1 MDLEPM
7 KLKRLF
13 FAASLL
19 TVSATAG
26 ALEFHE
32 YVPGNGSLYV
42 ANASGG
48 AGFDPVSV
56 TGYTGQGGQFS
67 GNFWDGVGAAP
78 AESLFKFF
86 CVDLQQYSNTGP
98 NLYSSAVYTNDNL
111 RKLYDVAY
119 PNKEAGDF
127 WNAGAATN
135 FGVFNNDVLSAAF
148 QVAVWEVMFD
158 SDLNLAG
165 ANNTPDS
172 NFLWTTGGSIDV
184 LTAANAM
191 LAQVSSYSGTGYQNW
206 NLYKFTSPATNCTAN
221 CGGFQDYVSATY
233 GTNVP
238 EPGPLALF
246 GIGLAGLALRRKRKA
261 S

>member
-19 TVSATAG
+19 TVSVTAG

-48 AGFDPVSV
+48 TGFDPVYV

-67 GNFWDGVGAAP
+67 GNFYSGAASP
-78 AESLFKFF
+78 DSLFKFF
-86 CVDLQQYSNTGP
+86 CVDLLQYSNTGP
-98 NLYSSAVYTNDNL
+98 NTYSSALYDNDKL

-119 PNKEAGDF
+119 ANKGAGDF

-135 FGVFNNDVLSAAF
+135 FGEFGDDVLSAAF
-148 QVAVWEVMFD
+148 QVAVWEVVFD
-158 SDLNLAG
+158 DGLSLSG
-165 ANNTPDS
+165 GG
-172 NFLWTTGGSIDV
+172 FKWTGGTDALV
-184 LTAANAM
+184 FKKANEWLTNVADY
-191 LAQVSSYSGTGYQNW
+191 QGTNYENW
-206 NLYKFTSPATNCTAN
+206 NLYKFTSN
-221 CGGFQDYVSATY
+221 GYQDYVSATY

-246 GIGLAGLALRRKRKA
+246 GIGLAGLALRRRRKA
-261 S
+261 T

>member
-1 MDLEPM
+1 MDLESM
-7 KLKRLF
+7 KLNRLF

-98 NLYSSAVYTNDNL
+98 NLYSSALYTNDNL

-119 PNKEAGDF
+119 ANKGAGDF

-135 FGVFNNDVLSAAF
+135 FGVFSNDVLSAAF

-158 SDLNLAG
+158 TDLSLAG
-165 ANNTPDS
+165 ERS
-172 NFLWTTGGSIDV
+172 ERFLSGPAADALV
-184 LTAANAM
+184 LDAGQQDAC
-191 LAQVSSYSGTGYQNW
+191 QDRSSYQAPTTRTGTC
-206 NLYKFTSPATNCTAN
+206 TSSRATAY
-221 CGGFQDYVSATY
+221 QDYVSATY

>member
-67 GNFWDGVGAAP
+67 GKFWDPDDGAAP

-86 CVDLQQYSNTGP
+86 CVDLKQYSNTGP
-98 NLYSSAVYTNDNL
+98 NLYSSALYSNDNL

-119 PNKEAGDF
+119 ANKGAGDF

-135 FGVFNNDVLSAAF
+135 FGEFGDDVLSAAF
-148 QVAVWEVMFD
+148 QVAVWEVVFD
-158 SDLNLAG
+158 DGLSLSGGGFKWTGASDALVFDQ
-165 ANNTPDS
+165 ANKWLKIVADY
-172 NFLWTTGGSIDV
+172 
-184 LTAANAM
+184 
-191 LAQVSSYSGTGYQNW
+191 QGTNYENW
-206 NLYKFTSPATNCTAN
+206 KLYKFTSN
-221 CGGFQDYVSATY
+221 GYQDYVSATY

>member
-1 MDLEPM
+1 M
-7 KLKRLF
+7 KPKRLF

-32 YVPGNGSLYV
+32 YVPGNGNLYV

-48 AGFDPVSV
+48 PGFAPVSV
-56 TGYTGQGGQFS
+56 TGYTNGLGGQFS
-67 GNFWDGVGAAP
+67 GKFWNGSSDLSAAP

-86 CVDLQQYSNTGP
+86 CVDLLEHSSWGP
-98 NLYSSAVYTNDNL
+98 NPYSSALYSNDNL

-119 PNKEAGDF
+119 ANKGAGDF

-135 FGVFNNDVLSAAF
+135 FGVFDDPVLSAAF
-148 QVAVWEVMFD
+148 QVAVWEVVFD
-158 SDLNLAG
+158 TDLNLSG
-165 ANNTPDS
+165 LNNDDGS
-172 NFLWTTGGSIDV
+172 NFLWTGGTDASV
-184 LTAANAM
+184 FKKANEWLTNVADY
-191 LAQVSSYSGTGYQNW
+191 QGTNYQNW
-206 NLYKFTSPATNCTAN
+206 NLYKFTS
-221 CGGFQDYVSATY
+221 GGYQDYVSATY

-261 S
+261 I

>member
-1 MDLEPM
+1 M
-7 KLKRLF
+7 KLKRLL

-19 TVSATAG
+19 AVSATAG

-48 AGFDPVSV
+48 TGFDPVSV

-67 GNFWDGVGAAP
+67 GNFWRDAAAAP

-98 NLYSSAVYTNDNL
+98 NIYSSALYSNDNL

-135 FGVFNNDVLSAAF
+135 FGVFSDDVLSAAF

-158 SDLNLAG
+158 SGLSLSGGGFQWTGISSAVSS
-165 ANNTPDS
+165 AAS
-172 NFLWTTGGSIDV
+172 N
-184 LTAANAM
+184 M
-191 LAQVSSYSGTGYQNW
+191 LALVSSYQGTNYQNW
-206 NLYKFTSPATNCTAN
+206 NLYKFTSN
-221 CGGFQDYVSATY
+221 GYQDYVSATY

-246 GIGLAGLALRRKRKA
+246 GIGLAGLALRRRRKA
-261 S
+261 N

>member
-19 TVSATAG
+19 TVSASAG

-67 GNFWDGVGAAP
+67 GNFWAGGGAAP

-98 NLYSSAVYTNDNL
+98 NLYSSALYSNDNL

-119 PNKEAGDF
+119 PNKGAGDF

-135 FGVFNNDVLSAAF
+135 FGVFSNDVLSAAF
-148 QVAVWEVMFD
+148 QVAVWEVVFD
-158 SDLNLAG
+158 SGLSLSG
-165 ANNTPDS
+165 GG
-172 NFLWTTGGSIDV
+172 FQWTGVSSDV
-184 LTAANAM
+184 STAASNM
-191 LAQVSSYSGTGYQNW
+191 LAQVSSYAGTDYQNW

-261 S
+261 V

>member
-1 MDLEPM
+1 M

-32 YVPGNGSLYV
+32 YVPGDGSLYV

-67 GNFWDGVGAAP
+67 GKFWTTGGAAP

-86 CVDLQQYSNTGP
+86 CVDLKQYSNTGP
-98 NLYSSAVYTNDNL
+98 NLYSSALYSNENL
-111 RKLYDVAY
+111 QKLYDVAY
-119 PNKEAGDF
+119 ANKGAGDF

-135 FGVFNNDVLSAAF
+135 FGVFSSDVLSAAF

-158 SDLNLAG
+158 TDLSLSADNIIGNSLFEWTGGASLVLDE
-165 ANNTPDS
+165 ANN
-172 NFLWTTGGSIDV
+172 
-184 LTAANAM
+184 M
-191 LAQVSSYSGTGYQNW
+191 LAKVKSYQGTNYQNW
-206 NLYKFTSPATNCTAN
+206 NLYKFTSN
-221 CGGFQDYVSATY
+221 GYQDYVSATY

-246 GIGLAGLALRRKRKA
+246 GIGLAALALRRKRKA